1 MASRICMVVHA
12 YYPVGEPRVQREAEA
27 LVDREYEVDVLC
39 LRRPGEPAQECSNGV
54 AVYRLPVHRHKGKG
68 LVIQLLEYIAFLLLA
83 SWKLARLHLRRH
95 YLVVQVHT
103 PPDFLVFSACLSKLQ
118 GSKVILDIHD
128 VMPEFFAAR
137 TGQTLNSLPVRILQL
152 QERLSCAFSDHVITV
167 TDLWRE
173 TLISRGLP
181 PEKCSVVMNVADN
194 QIFHPIPP
202 ETVPSH
208 SNGFHLIYHG
218 NITHRYGLDIL
229 IKAFALARKT
239 VPDLKLTIHGHGDY
253 LPELQQL
260 VSEMGLQTC
269 VHFSTQLLPLHELPS
284 LILRANAGIVPYRRD
299 IFTDGILPTKLM
311 EYAALSMPVIA
322 AKTTAIKT
330 YFDENMV
337 EFFEPGNVEE
347 LKECIVRLYRDRERC
362 QRLARAISRFSQHH
376 SWNQQRQAYINLINQ
391 LTSEQTNGRDCEG
404 S

>member
-12 YYPVGEPRVQREAEA
+12 YYPVREPRVQREAEA
-27 LVDREYEVDVLC
+27 LVDGGYEVDVLC
-39 LRRPGEPAQECSNGV
+39 LRRPGEPAQERSNGV
-54 AVYRLPVHRHKGKG
+54 AVYRLPVHRHKGRG
-68 LVIQLLEYIAFLLLA
+68 LIIQFLEYIIFLVLA

-103 PPDFLVFSACLSKLQ
+103 PPDFLVFSACLPKLQ

-137 TGQTLNSLPVRILQL
+137 TGQTLNGLPARILRL
-152 QERLSCAFSDHVITV
+152 QESLSCAFSDHVITV

-173 TLISRGLP
+173 TLISRGLS
-181 PEKCSVVMNVADN
+181 PEKCSVVMNVADD

-202 ETVPSH
+202 ETATSH

-229 IKAFALARKT
+229 IKAVALARKT
-239 VPDLKLTIHGHGDY
+239 VPDLQLTIHGHGDY

-260 VSEMGLQTC
+260 VSEMGLQKC

-284 LILRANAGIVPYRRD
+284 LILRADAGIVPYRQD

-311 EYAALSMPVIA
+311 EYAALNMPVIA

-330 YFDENMV
+330 YFDEDMV
-337 EFFEPGNVEE
+337 EFFEPGNIEE
-347 LKECIVRLYRDRERC
+347 LKECIVRLHRDQERR
-362 QRLARAISRFSQHH
+362 QHLARAIGRFSQHH
-376 SWNQQRQAYINLINQ
+376 SWNQQRQAYIKLINR
-391 LTSEQTNGRDCEG
+391 LITEQTNCRDCG
-404 S
+404 